1 MVDVWTSCCLFRR
14 PSTSVSGP
22 ITGSLSSQR
31 SHYVGKLTPPPTNYF
46 DSCLFSEQFAVQ
58 APFVGQA
65 VQDFSLRPRAVLESW
80 NVCFAFRWVPDI
92 IRSCFLS
99 VWLRLVVLSCHS
111 VSAGATGSCESRGG
125 GGGGG
130 GAWSSAEFTIC
141 ELLSRV
147 AAGGSRV
154 AAHGP
159 ESPQNIS
166 GFTIND

>member
-1 MVDVWTSCCLFRR
+1 MDVWTSCCLICR

-22 ITGSLSSQR
+22 ITVSLSSQW
-31 SHYVGKLTPPPTNYF
+31 SLYVGKLTPPQQIISILVCF
-46 DSCLFSEQFAVQ
+46 WSSSQSRSL
-58 APFVGQA
+58 FVGQA
-65 VQDFSLRPRAVLESW
+65 VQDFSLRPCAVLEWW

-125 GGGGG
+125 GGGG
-130 GAWSSAEFTIC
+130 AWSSAEFTIC
-141 ELLSRV
+141 ELLSHV